1 MANLPRPNT
10 KWVFQRWDCK
20 RWLRNHGVT
29 SSTEMTYYVN
39 SVRSL
44 LQADSMDEYTVT
56 ITARFAITV
65 KKLNKQRNT
74 PTTVHLLHLNY
85 IGLLKHTLP
94 VICIPRQQRQVS
106 GTTGVNNLLSRFIHT
121 FARSFAVCFS
131 QFIHRYFRTFANY
144 TFPWLV
150 LAYEKISWLNHN
162 LHVSNWIVR
171 LIT

>member
-1 MANLPRPNT
+1 MRLDMANLPRPNT

-74 PTTVHLLHLNY
+74 PATVHLLRLNY

-94 VICIPRQQRQVS
+94 VICIPRQQRQAS
-106 GTTGVNNLLSRFIHT
+106 ITYFRTFAFYTHFRTLFRGLFFAIYTSLLSHFH
-121 FARSFAVCFS
+121 
-131 QFIHRYFRTFANY
+131 TFANY
-144 TFPWLV
+144 TF
-150 LAYEKISWLNHN
+150 
-162 LHVSNWIVR
+162 R
-171 LIT
+171 LSLPKMCQGVH